1 MRNPNFEAAL
11 KDWLENKGGTQ
22 QELINGTGLKQG
34 TVQAICRFK
43 SGGSPKTWRPI
54 GEYIAGSLEAFLAR
68 GRAIRESDN
77 KSSPQNKVIDL
88 KHDDIIRQFRD
99 KLTAMAVN
107 RALLTIERL
116 DPAAFIELAQR
127 IIGKASLMENGHK
140 YNEVNETACV
150 AEKKN
155 RYGSR

>member
-22 QELINGTGLKQG
+22 QELINGTGMKQG
-34 TVQAICRFK
+34 TVQAICTFK

-54 GEYIAGSLEAFLAR
+54 SEYIAGSLDAFLAR
-68 GRAIRESDN
+68 GHAIRDAEN
-77 KSSPQNKVIDL
+77 RPPPQNNVVDL
-88 KHDDIIRQFRD
+88 QHNDIIKQFSD

-107 RALLTIERL
+107 RALLKIEQL
-116 DPAAFIELAQR
+116 DPQAFIELAQR

-140 YNEVNETACV
+140 YQINEAHAV
-150 AEKKN
+150 AEKKK
-155 RYGSR
+155 RYGSL